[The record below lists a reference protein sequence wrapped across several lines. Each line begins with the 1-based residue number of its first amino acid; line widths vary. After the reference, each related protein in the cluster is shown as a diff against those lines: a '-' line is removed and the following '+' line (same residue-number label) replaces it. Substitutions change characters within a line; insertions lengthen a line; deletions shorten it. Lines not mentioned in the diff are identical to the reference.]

1 MGHLIY
7 HYSLD
12 HVRALRER
20 ARRYHLWHPEG
31 FAAAPDE
38 LIRRCYN
45 GIGPDR
51 WASQFRGLVTWLLGF
66 FEADA
71 MLHDFEYSLPGK
83 TYGRFTLANVRFCV
97 NAVLLALQAYPLKLA
112 VKVAAL
118 GVLLGVLCQLF
129 GYSGYKT
136 GTIPEEE
143 K

>member
-1 MGHLIY
+1 MIY

-20 ARRYHLWHPEG
+20 ARRYRLWMPEG
-31 FAAAPDE
+31 FADAPDE

-51 WASQFRGLVTWLLGF
+51 WASCARGLVTWLLGF

-71 MLHDFEYSLPGK
+71 MLHDFEYSQPDK
-83 TYGRFTLANVRFCV
+83 SYGHFTLANVRFCV
-97 NAVLLALQAYPLKLA
+97 NAVLLALQAHPLKLA

-118 GVLLGVLCQLF
+118 GVLLGVLCQVF